1 MNGTLEPQALVEQ
14 LSDKVQEKPVSM
26 RGMAGAT
33 VGSSLDRLK
42 QFASERPYATATTI
56 VVVVGIAFLKALR
69 GIKEG

>member
-1 MNGTLEPQALVEQ
+1 MSGTLEPQRFVDQ
-14 LSDKVQEKPVSM
+14 LSDKAQEMPVSM

-42 QFASERPYATATTI
+42 QFASKRPYATATTI
-56 VVVVGIAFLKALR
+56 VAIVAFAFLKALR